1 MRKIMFVLA
10 IGMAAAS
17 FAGCSAKS
25 TTTTEAATSAAT
37 TEAVTESET
46 AAESVSDETDAAQ
59 ETAAAEDVLVG
70 GWTKPESPALTDEIK
85 TYFAEAFP
93 DSSDT
98 FYEPEA
104 LLGTQ
109 VVSGTN
115 YKILYRKISITSAD
129 AVDTYGIGTI
139 YVDLQNKVEV
149 LDAGETGIPTHLD
162 EGGWTVFEVTKL
174 TDDEENAFQ
183 AAFDGMTGVSY
194 DPIAVIAESDAG
206 YYVLYEA
213 TVVYPDAEPYYAVV
227 ELKKL
232 TTGELEI
239 GEISD
244 LDAKQKM
251 E

>member
-1 MRKIMFVLA
+1 MRKFLFVLA
-10 IGMAAAS
+10 TGIAAAS

-25 TTTTEAATSAAT
+25 TTTTEAATSAAL
-37 TEAVTESET
+37 ET
-46 AAESVSDETDAAQ
+46 I
-59 ETAAAEDVLVG
+59 AAEDVPVG
-70 GWTKPESPALTDEIK
+70 NWTKPESPALTDEIK

-183 AAFDGMTGVSY
+183 AAFNGTTGISC
-194 DPIAVIAESDAG
+194 DPIAVIAESDRG

-213 TVVYPDAEPYYAVV
+213 TGVYPDAKPYYTAV

-232 TTGELEI
+232 TTGGFEI
-239 GEISD
+239 GEIND
-244 LDAKQKM
+244 LATGNIN
-251 E
+251 

>member
-17 FAGCSAKS
+17 LAGCYAKS
-25 TTTTEAATSAAT
+25 TTTTEAATTAAA
-37 TEAVTESET
+37 TEAVAESET
-46 AAESVSDETDAAQ
+46 AVESVTDETDAAS
-59 ETAAAEDVLVG
+59 ETIAAEDELAG

-85 TYFAEAFP
+85 TCFAEAFP
-93 DSSDT
+93 DGSDT

-139 YVDLQNKVEV
+139 YVDLQNNVEV

-162 EGGWTVFEVTKL
+162 EGGWTTFEVTKL

-194 DPIAVIAESDAG
+194 DPIAIIAESDAG
-206 YYVLYEA
+206 YYVLCEA
-213 TVVYPDAEPYYAVV
+213 TVVYPDAKPYYSVV
-227 ELKKL
+227 EIKKL

-239 GEISD
+239 GEIIA
-244 LDAKQKM
+244 LDAEEKS
-251 E
+251 